1 MSSRPSFKDVQDE
14 ASRLADTAKDRAAD
28 AIEEVKV
35 ASNQIVDKVRELIEE
50 GNVRR
55 ISLRRGEKTLFEI
68 PLTVGAGFGAAALL
82 LNPMLAAVGAAA
94 ALVADVTLVIERD
107 PEAVAEQ
114 EADKTLEAA
123 SDETVANVNTP
134 EASGDA
140 ASDDED
146 ETPPSTSPKT
156 MGRPS
161 DDDA

>member
-1 MSSRPSFKDVQDE
+1 MSSRPSFKDVQEE
-14 ASRLADTAKDRAAD
+14 ASRLADTAKDRASD

-35 ASNQIVDKVRELIEE
+35 ASNQLVDKVRDLIEE

-55 ISLRRGEKTLFEI
+55 ISLRKGEKTLFEI

-94 ALVADVTLVIERD
+94 ALVADVTLIIERD
-107 PEAVAEQ
+107 PEAVAKQ
-114 EADKTLEAA
+114 ALAEAQ
-123 SDETVANVNTP
+123 DEHVANVNTP
-134 EASGDA
+134 EETNRGASGADEN
-140 ASDDED
+140 DDD
-146 ETPPSTSPKT
+146 TPPGTAPKT